1 MGPGKHLPLWPMVP
15 GWLQGHLL
23 EVSSLGSWLKEF
35 KSPDW
40 EEFEDILEKGIRQ
53 LQASRLSLFKSTL
66 VDEPPLPYII
76 PMKFANCEQNE
87 EKLRGTAKWYIFG

>member
-1 MGPGKHLPLWPMVP
+1 MGPGKHLPLWPMVS
-15 GWLQGHLL
+15 GSLQGQLL

-40 EEFEDILEKGIRQ
+40 EEFEDILETGILQ
-53 LQASRLSLFKSTL
+53 LQASRLSLFKATL
-66 VDEPPLPYII
+66 VDEPSLPYII

-87 EKLRGTAKWYIFG
+87 